1 MIGSG
6 AKGGP
11 LCLQNLGF
19 LPLWVSV
26 DLEPAH

>member
-11 LCLQNLGF
+11 LCLQNLLPVLGF
-19 LPLWVSV
+19 LTTLGVC
-26 DLEPAH
+26 